1 MKHNY
6 TLLILFCFFISQCAV
21 KAQSKQKHSAHKSSM
36 PQQFFTAFG
45 SKVKFAV
52 YNTDTAHVD
61 SVGTYV
67 THTAEYIWDT
77 INSGYIF
84 AIKEQRLFC
93 DSIKPEILKRD
104 LQNIISVIPQ
114 NGFRLLDK
122 SGGEFSINIEE
133 ALYDGG
139 EDSVFVSVDI
149 SGFIG
154 GSAEFEETGV
164 VGLKYSEL
172 KQYND
177 SIYKRP
183 DHYPMNRFG
192 KQLQLR

>member
-6 TLLILFCFFISQCAV
+6 PVLIVVCFFISHFTLSGQ
-21 KAQSKQKHSAHKSSM
+21 QKQKHSSHKTSM
-36 PQQFFTAFG
+36 PQQYFTAFG
-45 SKVKFAV
+45 TKVKYAV
-52 YNTDTAHVD
+52 YNTDTTRLD
-61 SVGTYV
+61 SGVFA

-84 AIKEQRLFC
+84 VIKEQRLFC
-93 DSIKPEILKRD
+93 DTIKPEILRKD

-114 NGFRLLDK
+114 NGFKLLDK
-122 SGGEFSINIEE
+122 SGGEFSVNIEE

-139 EDSVFVSVDI
+139 EDSVFIAVDI
-149 SGFIG
+149 SGYIG
-154 GSAEFEETGV
+154 GSAEFEENGV
-164 VGLKYSEL
+164 VGLRYAEL

-177 SIYKRP
+177 SLYKRP

-192 KQLQLR
+192 KQFQLR